1 MTIIDTAA
9 AEIRETMV
17 GGTIAIV
24 GTGAGLDGLTTT
36 VTIGTVGGTITV
48 LTGRN

>member
-1 MTIIDTAA
+1 MTIIDIAA

-24 GTGAGLDGLTTT
+24 GTGARVDGLATT
-36 VTIGTVGGTITV
+36 VTIGTVGETITAS
-48 LTGRN
+48 TGRT